1 MPEPRRNYL
10 RKGSREIKNTSKGD
24 GLGCHSR
31 ACDAKGLMRLE
42 KDWNRI
48 VFCISEKYDVGSWE
62 LKSLQFA
69 NKELKYGDVQGL
81 SLESADV
88 KMYAV

>member
-10 RKGSREIKNTSKGD
+10 RKGNREIKNISKGD

-42 KDWNRI
+42 KDWSRI
-48 VFCISEKYDVGSWE
+48 VFCISEKYDVGE
-62 LKSLQFA
+62 L
-69 NKELKYGDVQGL
+69 G
-81 SLESADV
+81 V
-88 KMYAV
+88 KIITIRKQRTKMW